1 LIARALRKKLRY
13 GMTELLRTESRIGLR
28 VPDFVVRQPNLRL
41 VPKKNLI
48 PNSRMGEPRAS
59 SSPNQDCVRIAAL
72 APEHGIRNTFRLS
85 LRRRLHLELTPRG
98 RGDRTIRWT
107 IGDAFECV
115 SYAGQLE
122 RNLVGSG
129 RSLQHHDS
137 FSAEVKGRPEQQ
149 TGQHGN
155 AHHQNV
161 VARDG
166 EAFAGDSDQVI

>member
-1 LIARALRKKLRY
+1 
-13 GMTELLRTESRIGLR
+13 
-28 VPDFVVRQPNLRL
+28 
-41 VPKKNLI
+41 
-48 PNSRMGEPRAS
+48 MGELQAS

-72 APEHGIRNTFRLS
+72 APEYGIRNTFRLS
-85 LRRRLHLELTPRG
+85 LRRRLHLKLTPRG

-122 RNLVGSG
+122 RNLVGSA

-137 FSAEVKGRPEQQ
+137 LSAEVKGRPEQQ
-149 TGQHGN
+149 PGDHGN
-155 AHHQNV
+155 EHHQNV

-166 EAFAGDSDQVI
+166 EAFAGDSDQVIRKQGFLLAGT